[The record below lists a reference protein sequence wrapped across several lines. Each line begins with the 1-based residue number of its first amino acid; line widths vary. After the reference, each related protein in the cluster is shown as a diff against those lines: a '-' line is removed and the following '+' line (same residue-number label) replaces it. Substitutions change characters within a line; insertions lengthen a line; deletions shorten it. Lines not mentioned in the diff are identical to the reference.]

1 MNCQS
6 VEKLLQC
13 ILPFLHKV
21 FAHVV
26 KVPGQLLTR
35 KGLCGVSV
43 CEYVCVCVYE
53 CMCVYISAHMCVY
66 VCMCV
71 CVCVCECVC
80 VITK

>member
-26 KVPGQLLTR
+26 KVPGQLLAR
-35 KGLCGVSV
+35 KRLCGVSV
-43 CEYVCVCVYE
+43 CEYVCVCVY
-53 CMCVYISAHMCVY
+53 
-66 VCMCV
+66 V
-71 CVCVCECVC
+71 CVCDNQVSVQCAQCAC
-80 VITK
+80 CP